1 MSKREHVLIAVP
13 ALKYTVSSAIARLF
27 AVAQQRSGTGGKYK
41 FTVTT
46 VDGIIGYD
54 LVRNNISG
62 LFLSDPTFDRLW
74 MIDDDII
81 PYIDTFGILDVDADI
96 VAPLMPTYKYS
107 LVGTKFEFSASY
119 AAGDYDDIND
129 LSTEKETL
137 DIGNGG
143 PIDVSMVG
151 TGCIAIRRSVLE
163 DPRMRYDESDL
174 KEGDPPA
181 IFRFHTK
188 SNGGYKSGEDED
200 FCVRA
205 KRLGYSVKLHTGLEV
220 GHLRWSDISHIF
232 KIKSHYAQV
241 GVHSKAVS
249 KVQPLSVANAIL

>member
-1 MSKREHVLIAVP
+1 MSDREHVLIAVP
-13 ALKYTVSSAIARLF
+13 ALDYTTSSAISLLF
-27 AVAQQRSGTGGKYK
+27 ASSQQKSIMGGKYR

-54 LVRNNISG
+54 LVRNNIAK
-62 LFLSDPTFDRLW
+62 LFLDGPFDRLW
-74 MIDDDII
+74 MIDNDIV
-81 PYIDTFGILDVDADI
+81 PREDTFGILDVDADI
-96 VAPLMPTYKYS
+96 VAPLMPTFKYS
-107 LVGTKFEFSASY
+107 FIEDKFEFSASY

-151 TGCIAIRRSVLE
+151 TGCIAIRRPVLK
-163 DPRMRYDESDL
+163 DSRMRYDESDL
-174 KEGDPPA
+174 EEGDPPA
-181 IFRFHTK
+181 IFRFHKK

-205 KRLGYSVKLHTGLEV
+205 KRLGYSVKLHTGIEV

-249 KVQPLSVANAIL
+249 KVRPLSVAQAIL

>member
-1 MSKREHVLIAVP
+1 MSEREHVLIAVP
-13 ALKYTVSSAIARLF
+13 ALEYTVSSAIARLF
-27 AVAQQRSGTGGKYK
+27 AVSQQKNALAGKYK

-46 VDGIIGYD
+46 VDGIIGYA
-54 LVRNNISG
+54 LVRNNISKV
-62 LFLSDPTFDRLW
+62 FLDGPFDRLW
-74 MIDDDII
+74 MIDNDIV
-81 PYIDTFGILDVDADI
+81 PALDTFGILDVDADI
-96 VAPLMPTYKYS
+96 VAPLMPTYKCS
-107 LVGTKFEFSASY
+107 FIGDKFDFSAAY
-119 AAGDYDDIND
+119 AAGDYDDIDD

-151 TGCIAIRRSVLE
+151 TGCMAIRRSVLE
-163 DPRMRYDESDL
+163 DSRMRYDESDL

-205 KRLGYSVKLHTGLEV
+205 KRLGYSVKLHTGIEV
-220 GHLRWSDISHIF
+220 GHLRWSDVSHIF
-232 KIKSHYAQV
+232 KIKSHYSQV
-241 GVHSKAVS
+241 GVHSGAVS
-249 KVQPLSVANAIL
+249 QLRPLSVADAIR